1 MYLEHFNLTHP
12 PFAESVNPDIFFP
25 GSRREEVCQSLI
37 LDIVAGKPLLKL
49 IGREG
54 SGKTLICRLI
64 EERLPETF
72 HVVAFEHPIGSFDDL
87 LRIVCLDLGMT
98 PGHPHAQGNLY
109 SQAQQVLARQ
119 QAQGVR
125 VVLLIDEAEKLFMAA
140 LERLVRHVGDGAED
154 LDCTLVLVGRP
165 GLDSNLEQM
174 ASVSTRAPFS
184 AAYELE
190 DLTESETR
198 QYLRFRANAAGMARD
213 NFAEVFTEGAV
224 ARIYQ
229 NAKGN
234 LRLTNILAEETLQN
248 FCAEKSFMVLLDH
261 VEPEADQ
268 PPASSSRLGML
279 YELLLANKKMTGA
292 LVGAM
297 VLVLGIGLFLNRSG
311 DDQSARLAASADS
324 APVAQGQQ
332 TGGSLPGTTPN
343 PMSSGEQRDGE
354 AIFRER
360 LGASANW
367 LAGMYKGGY
376 TIQLMMLS
384 SPKAASSLAGTLVSD
399 DYYPVRDQLYI
410 LRKRT
415 NPPML
420 FVFYGVYDSLD
431 AAREARNGMPVFLR
445 KHQPYPL
452 SISEAMR
459 KIEQ

>member
-1 MYLEHFNLTHP
+1 
-12 PFAESVNPDIFFP
+12 
-25 GSRREEVCQSLI
+25 
-37 LDIVAGKPLLKL
+37 
-49 IGREG
+49 
-54 SGKTLICRLI
+54 
-64 EERLPETF
+64 
-72 HVVAFEHPIGSFDDL
+72 
-87 LRIVCLDLGMT
+87 
-98 PGHPHAQGNLY
+98 
-109 SQAQQVLARQ
+109 
-119 QAQGVR
+119 
-125 VVLLIDEAEKLFMAA
+125 
-140 LERLVRHVGDGAED
+140 
-154 LDCTLVLVGRP
+154 
-165 GLDSNLEQM
+165 M

-268 PPASSSRLGML
+268 PPVSNNRLGML

-297 VLVLGIGLFLNRSG
+297 VLVLSIGLFLNRSG
-311 DDQSARLAASADS
+311 DDQSARLGVSTDS

-343 PMSSGEQRDGE
+343 PMSSGEQRDGA

-384 SPKAASSLAGTLVSD
+384 SPTASSSLAGTLASD
-399 DYYPVRDQLYI
+399 DYYGVRDQLYI